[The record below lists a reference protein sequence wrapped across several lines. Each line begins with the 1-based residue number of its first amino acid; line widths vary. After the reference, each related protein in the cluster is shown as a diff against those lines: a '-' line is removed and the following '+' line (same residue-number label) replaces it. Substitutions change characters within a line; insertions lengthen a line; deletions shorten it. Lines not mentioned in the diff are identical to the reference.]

1 MDYARSLA
9 ELKAE
14 HFVASA
20 TGVPFGAF
28 WFDAFLSL
36 YQASVPKRGDTPGL
50 YGRCVHAIVW
60 LRRRFEPSWEWDGLA
75 PMHWADADEQNASS
89 ENFWREVA
97 EYRNM
102 V

>member
-1 MDYARSLA
+1 MDYARLFA
-9 ELKAE
+9 ELKDGHAD
-14 HFVASA
+14 ALA
-20 TGVPFGAF
+20 LGKPLGAF

-36 YQASVPKRGDTPGL
+36 YQASVPKHGDTPGL

-60 LRRRFEPSWEWDGLA
+60 LRRRFEPAWEWDGLA
-75 PMHWADADEQNASS
+75 PMHWADADEQAASS

-97 EYRNM
+97 RYRFT